1 MNNYSFPYP
10 VLGDD
15 QSISGDFSFRLSL
28 DRTGGKG
35 LKVVVTDLNIEN
47 DEIRKLVEDNKAS
60 VMLRFHCA
68 STFYSSIHHIQNGM
82 EIKFCDDV
90 FVNKCE
96 AEAYITLNQNL
107 DYSLNSF
114 HEDYKGYNFSL
125 RANDIIGKTGVLN
138 WTVPRNYEKISN
150 RSLFKF
156 VMREK
161 SDELND
167 EILSFN
173 FLDEYITVLYPFND
187 SVDPLKVMFEKN
199 KYVSYWS
206 IIIPALTEAITIM
219 QLGETERSEY
229 EDFLWYSKLESVIDD
244 LDLDL
249 LESAFVLAQKV
260 YLSDSF
266 NLMFKEM
273 Y

>member
-1 MNNYSFPYP
+1 VNNYTFPYP
-10 VLGDD
+10 VLGDEKT
-15 QSISGDFSFRLSL
+15 ISGDFSFRLSL
-28 DRTGGKG
+28 ERLGDKG
-35 LKVVVTDLNIEN
+35 LNVVVTSVNIEN
-47 DEIRKLVEDNKAS
+47 DEIRKLVKDNLAS
-60 VMLRFHCA
+60 IMLKFYCA
-68 STFYSSIHHIQNGM
+68 SNFYSSIHRIQNGT
-82 EIKFCDDV
+82 EIKFSDDV

-96 AEAYITLNQNL
+96 AEAYITLNQDLKYN
-107 DYSLNSF
+107 LNSF
-114 HEDYKGYNFSL
+114 HEDYNGHDFLLK
-125 RANDIIGKTGVLN
+125 ANDIIGKTGVLN

-161 SDELND
+161 NNDVND
-167 EILSFN
+167 EILTFD
-173 FLDEYITVLYPFND
+173 FHDDFIIVLYPFNE

-206 IIIPALTEAITIM
+206 IIIPALTQAITI
-219 QLGETERSEY
+219 LKLEETEQIEY
-229 EDFLWYSKLESVIDD
+229 EDFLWYSKLKSVIDD

-249 LESAFVLAQKV
+249 LDSAFVLAQKL

-266 NLMFKEM
+266 SLMFKEM